1 MEILWIRFIRN
12 RIVHCK
18 MRYLLL
24 SVLVVC
30 AIGTISMVP
39 VALAYSGLGDA
50 DGTTLE
56 EHLELAEGKVQ
67 DAAPYNLSYSGGS
80 GVDNTLFGYGYM
92 WWLIWIFLIVVPT
105 ALVILVVI
113 AIKKMRRKK

>member
-1 MEILWIRFIRN
+1 
-12 RIVHCK
+12 

-30 AIGTISMVP
+30 VIGTISMVP
-39 VALAYSGLGDA
+39 VALAYSGLEDDD
-50 DGTTLE
+50 DGITFE
-56 EHLELAEGKVQ
+56 EHLMLAEGKVQ
-67 DAAPYNLSYSGGS
+67 DSEPYSLSYSGS

-92 WWLIWIFLIVVPT
+92 WWLIWIFLIVVPI

-113 AIKKMRRKK
+113 AIKQMRRKK

>member
-1 MEILWIRFIRN
+1 
-12 RIVHCK
+12 

-39 VALAYSGLGDA
+39 VALAYSGVEG
-50 DGTTLE
+50 GTTLE
-56 EHLELAEGKVQ
+56 EQLMKA
-67 DAAPYNLSYSGGS
+67 
-80 GVDNTLFGYGYM
+80 VDNPPSAFGQIGPNYGSVIEPNPTLLGLG
-92 WWLIWIFLIVVPT
+92 LLGLIFLIVVPT

-113 AIKKMRRKK
+113 AIKQYRRKKSS

>member
-1 MEILWIRFIRN
+1 
-12 RIVHCK
+12 

-30 AIGTISMVP
+30 VIGTISMVP
-39 VALAYSGLGDA
+39 VALAYSGLEDDD
-50 DGTTLE
+50 DGITLE
-56 EHLELAEGKVQ
+56 EHLELATKKVEDNPPTASPIGPNFWATEEGQIAQAELDREREKIMI
-67 DAAPYNLSYSGGS
+67 LE
-80 GVDNTLFGYGYM
+80 
-92 WWLIWIFLIVVPT
+92 WLIWIFLIVVPI

>member
-1 MEILWIRFIRN
+1 MKEVKKEN
-12 RIVHCK
+12 RST

-39 VALAYSGLGDA
+39 VALAYSGEYGKE
-50 DGTTLE
+50 LE
-56 EHLELAEGKVQ
+56 KLLIEAAGKIPVIETIEEDQIIMAEREQEREKIVILE
-67 DAAPYNLSYSGGS
+67 
-80 GVDNTLFGYGYM
+80 
-92 WWLIWIFLIVVPT
+92 WLTNIVILIVVPI

-113 AIKKMRRKK
+113 AIKQYRRKQI

>member
-1 MEILWIRFIRN
+1 MRFHKVTMNKTMIFGVS
-12 RIVHCK
+12 IMAVF
-18 MRYLLL
+18 
-24 SVLVVC
+24 V
-30 AIGTISMVP
+30 IGTISMVP
-39 VALAYSGLGDA
+39 VALAYSGLEDDD
-50 DGTTLE
+50 DGITLE

-92 WWLIWIFLIVVPT
+92 WWLIWIFLIVVPI

-113 AIKKMRRKK
+113 AIKQMRRKK

>member
-1 MEILWIRFIRN
+1 
-12 RIVHCK
+12 

-39 VALAYSGLGDA
+39 VALAYSGSSDELEKLLIEAADNPPSAYGQIGPNYGSVIEPDPTLLGL
-50 DGTTLE
+50 GL
-56 EHLELAEGKVQ
+56 LGL
-67 DAAPYNLSYSGGS
+67 
-80 GVDNTLFGYGYM
+80 
-92 WWLIWIFLIVVPT
+92 IFLIVVPT

-113 AIKKMRRKK
+113 AIKQYRKKKSS

>member
-1 MEILWIRFIRN
+1 MAN
-12 RIVHCK
+12 HT

-39 VALAYSGLGDA
+39 VALAYTGVEG
-50 DGTTLE
+50 GTALE
-56 EHLELAEGKVQ
+56 EQLIKAVDNPPSYEKYDLSGNFWGTEEGQKILAENEREREKIVI
-67 DAAPYNLSYSGGS
+67 LE
-80 GVDNTLFGYGYM
+80 
-92 WWLIWIFLIVVPT
+92 WLTNIVILIVVPT

-113 AIKKMRRKK
+113 AIKQYRKKKSS

>member
-1 MEILWIRFIRN
+1 
-12 RIVHCK
+12 

-39 VALAYSGLGDA
+39 VALAYTGSGIE
-50 DGTTLE
+50 LE
-56 EHLELAEGKVQ
+56 ELLMEA
-67 DAAPYNLSYSGGS
+67 
-80 GVDNTLFGYGYM
+80 VDNPPSASAQIGPNYGSAIEPEILG
-92 WWLIWIFLIVVPT
+92 WQALGLLGLILMLIVPI

-113 AIKKMRRKK
+113 AIKQYRRNKSS